1 MKRYRFFSLIIL
13 LCCTSVACNDF
24 LTEYSHDQAY
34 VQSYSDLDELI
45 IGSGYMKCTGTHD
58 YTYYSTAKETY
69 YPYVHFMADETEVR
83 NTGTYDYYGEDF
95 LKMFY
100 GFYTWQKDVDKDH
113 EGTVGWT
120 ENQDW
125 INLYKHINITN
136 IILSQIDNQT
146 IQTEN
151 DQQNV
156 NRIKGEAHFLRGA
169 YYYVLANL
177 YGKPYSPTSAKTD
190 LAVPIKLT
198 KNIEDKV
205 YTRATVEKTYEQV
218 LEDLLTAEKHLKGQ
232 SRKSVTRAGHTA
244 TCLLLSRVYLYM
256 QNYTEALKWAK
267 ACLEE
272 QGSLTDLNDYQGT
285 TFLTQTNPEVVF
297 TMGGNFVGAGLSVGS
312 GAFTVSNDLMQWYTE
327 DDLRKQVF
335 FDLPKEG
342 VYPYKKA
349 SKKSGSRDISD
360 NFVLRTAETYLNLAE
375 AAACLGNEYT
385 TEALNA
391 YNTIR
396 ERRLANYTED
406 RSLTGKDLVEAIRLE
421 RRLELCF
428 EGHRWFDLRRYMVN
442 ELYPQEKTL
451 TNQFVLF
458 KYDYGIYDYVISLQ
472 RTFELPP
479 HDNAWVLPIPQ
490 TELES
495 NYGMPDNPRN
505 ERDSK

>member
-169 YYYVLANL
+169 YYFVLANL
-177 YGKPYSPTSAKTD
+177 YG
-190 LAVPIKLT
+190 
-198 KNIEDKV
+198 
-205 YTRATVEKTYEQV
+205 
-218 LEDLLTAEKHLKGQ
+218 
-232 SRKSVTRAGHTA
+232 
-244 TCLLLSRVYLYM
+244 
-256 QNYTEALKWAK
+256 
-267 ACLEE
+267 
-272 QGSLTDLNDYQGT
+272 
-285 TFLTQTNPEVVF
+285 
-297 TMGGNFVGAGLSVGS
+297 
-312 GAFTVSNDLMQWYTE
+312 
-327 DDLRKQVF
+327 
-335 FDLPKEG
+335 
-342 VYPYKKA
+342 
-349 SKKSGSRDISD
+349 
-360 NFVLRTAETYLNLAE
+360 
-375 AAACLGNEYT
+375 
-385 TEALNA
+385 
-391 YNTIR
+391 
-396 ERRLANYTED
+396 
-406 RSLTGKDLVEAIRLE
+406 
-421 RRLELCF
+421 
-428 EGHRWFDLRRYMVN
+428 
-442 ELYPQEKTL
+442 
-451 TNQFVLF
+451 
-458 KYDYGIYDYVISLQ
+458 
-472 RTFELPP
+472 
-479 HDNAWVLPIPQ
+479 
-490 TELES
+490 
-495 NYGMPDNPRN
+495 
-505 ERDSK
+505 

>member
-1 MKRYRFFSLIIL
+1 MKRYRFSLIVL
-13 LCCTSVACNDF
+13 LCCTCLACNDF

-45 IGSGYMKCTGTHD
+45 IGSGYMKCAGTYD

-83 NTGTYDYYGEDF
+83 NTGTYDYYGESF

-151 DQQNV
+151 DQRNV

-169 YYYVLANL
+169 YYFVLANL
-177 YGKPYSPTSAKTD
+177 YGKPYSSISAKTD

-198 KNIEDKV
+198 ENIEDKV

-335 FDLPKEG
+335 FDSPKEG

-360 NFVLRTAETYLNLAE
+360 NFVLRTAEAYLNLAE

-472 RTFELPP
+472 RTFELPRMTMLGCYQS
-479 HDNAWVLPIPQ
+479 HRQN
-490 TELES
+490 
-495 NYGMPDNPRN
+495 
-505 ERDSK
+505 

>member
-1 MKRYRFFSLIIL
+1 M
-13 LCCTSVACNDF
+13 
-24 LTEYSHDQAY
+24 
-34 VQSYSDLDELI
+34 
-45 IGSGYMKCTGTHD
+45 
-58 YTYYSTAKETY
+58 
-69 YPYVHFMADETEVR
+69 
-83 NTGTYDYYGEDF
+83 
-95 LKMFY
+95 
-100 GFYTWQKDVDKDH
+100 
-113 EGTVGWT
+113 
-120 ENQDW
+120 
-125 INLYKHINITN
+125 
-136 IILSQIDNQT
+136 
-146 IQTEN
+146 
-151 DQQNV
+151 
-156 NRIKGEAHFLRGA
+156 
-169 YYYVLANL
+169 
-177 YGKPYSPTSAKTD
+177 
-190 LAVPIKLT
+190 
-198 KNIEDKV
+198 
-205 YTRATVEKTYEQV
+205 
-218 LEDLLTAEKHLKGQ
+218 
-232 SRKSVTRAGHTA
+232 
-244 TCLLLSRVYLYM
+244 
-256 QNYTEALKWAK
+256 
-267 ACLEE
+267 
-272 QGSLTDLNDYQGT
+272 
-285 TFLTQTNPEVVF
+285 
-297 TMGGNFVGAGLSVGS
+297 
-312 GAFTVSNDLMQWYTE
+312 
-327 DDLRKQVF
+327 
-335 FDLPKEG
+335 
-342 VYPYKKA
+342 YPYKKA

-360 NFVLRTAETYLNLAE
+360 NFVLRTAEAYLNLAE

>member
-1 MKRYRFFSLIIL
+1 
-13 LCCTSVACNDF
+13 
-24 LTEYSHDQAY
+24 
-34 VQSYSDLDELI
+34 
-45 IGSGYMKCTGTHD
+45 
-58 YTYYSTAKETY
+58 
-69 YPYVHFMADETEVR
+69 
-83 NTGTYDYYGEDF
+83 
-95 LKMFY
+95 
-100 GFYTWQKDVDKDH
+100 
-113 EGTVGWT
+113 
-120 ENQDW
+120 
-125 INLYKHINITN
+125 
-136 IILSQIDNQT
+136 
-146 IQTEN
+146 
-151 DQQNV
+151 
-156 NRIKGEAHFLRGA
+156 
-169 YYYVLANL
+169 
-177 YGKPYSPTSAKTD
+177 
-190 LAVPIKLT
+190 
-198 KNIEDKV
+198 
-205 YTRATVEKTYEQV
+205 
-218 LEDLLTAEKHLKGQ
+218 
-232 SRKSVTRAGHTA
+232 
-244 TCLLLSRVYLYM
+244 
-256 QNYTEALKWAK
+256 
-267 ACLEE
+267 
-272 QGSLTDLNDYQGT
+272 
-285 TFLTQTNPEVVF
+285 
-297 TMGGNFVGAGLSVGS
+297 
-312 GAFTVSNDLMQWYTE
+312 MQWYTE

-335 FDLPKEG
+335 FDSPKEG

-360 NFVLRTAETYLNLAE
+360 NFVLRTAEAYLNLAE

>member
-1 MKRYRFFSLIIL
+1 M
-13 LCCTSVACNDF
+13 
-24 LTEYSHDQAY
+24 
-34 VQSYSDLDELI
+34 
-45 IGSGYMKCTGTHD
+45 
-58 YTYYSTAKETY
+58 
-69 YPYVHFMADETEVR
+69 
-83 NTGTYDYYGEDF
+83 
-95 LKMFY
+95 
-100 GFYTWQKDVDKDH
+100 
-113 EGTVGWT
+113 
-120 ENQDW
+120 
-125 INLYKHINITN
+125 
-136 IILSQIDNQT
+136 
-146 IQTEN
+146 
-151 DQQNV
+151 
-156 NRIKGEAHFLRGA
+156 
-169 YYYVLANL
+169 LANL

-244 TCLLLSRVYLYM
+244 TCLLLSRVCLYM

-360 NFVLRTAETYLNLAE
+360 NFVLRTAEAYLNLAE

>member
-169 YYYVLANL
+169 YYFVLANL

-442 ELYPQEKTL
+442 ELYPQEKT
-451 TNQFVLF
+451 
-458 KYDYGIYDYVISLQ
+458 
-472 RTFELPP
+472 
-479 HDNAWVLPIPQ
+479 PINSCY
-490 TELES
+490 S
-495 NYGMPDNPRN
+495 NMITGYTTM
-505 ERDSK
+505 

>member
-169 YYYVLANL
+169 YYFVLANL

-360 NFVLRTAETYLNLAE
+360 NFVLRTAEAYLNLAE
-375 AAACLGNEYT
+375 AAACLGNEYLHRT
-385 TEALNA
+385 AVNVKH
-391 YNTIR
+391 
-396 ERRLANYTED
+396 
-406 RSLTGKDLVEAIRLE
+406 SLVIVKAHFMYQHQI
-421 RRLELCF
+421 
-428 EGHRWFDLRRYMVN
+428 
-442 ELYPQEKTL
+442 PP
-451 TNQFVLF
+451 F
-458 KYDYGIYDYVISLQ
+458 K
-472 RTFELPP
+472 
-479 HDNAWVLPIPQ
+479 A
-490 TELES
+490 
-495 NYGMPDNPRN
+495 
-505 ERDSK
+505 